1 MTTDL
6 TTQQME
12 PRYII
17 NTPSGYFVLW
27 SKYDSFPKLATDRKT
42 AAQLS
47 STEADKT
54 IKKLKRLGFLCAKI
68 EVNP

>member
-1 MTTDL
+1 MTDIAI
-6 TTQQME
+6 QPPD

-27 SKYDSFPKLATDRKT
+27 SKQDAFAQLATDRKT

-47 STEADKT
+47 SAEADET
-54 IKKLKRLGFLCAKI
+54 IKKLRRLGFSCAKI